1 MNSTNLFK
9 EMQVFREKLTV
20 WKEHIAAN
28 RKLNFLPLLECFYF
42 NGTVDFE
49 EFQSFPVETK
59 P

>member
-9 EMQVFREKLTV
+9 EMQVFREKLAV
-20 WKEHIAAN
+20 WIDHIDAN
-28 RKLNFLPLLECFYF
+28 RKVNFIPLCECSDS